1 MGSCRCYL
9 PSLPNVPSSLS
20 QQTLSLGHA
29 TIILIAG
36 YCHWLLFG
44 LPTFTLTALHSI
56 LHTVSRI
63 NSLEYRSDVTPIFMS
78 FKCFLWLSVQSQI
91 LGLVYKALHV
101 LAPTHSPAPPAPL
114 QTLQLSSAPQRHCA
128 YLPPLTASSPWS
140 ALLSLRHSLY
150 FRGSSLTSWPDQFSH
165 YILSS
170 ELCVSFLEPLPQVVF
185 VYIIT

>member
-29 TIILIAG
+29 TIVLIAG
-36 YCHWLLFG
+36 YCYWLLFG

-101 LAPTHSPAPPAPL
+101 LAPTH
-114 QTLQLSSAPQRHCA
+114 LSSSTCSSPDTSTVLSSSEALC
-128 YLPPLTASSPWS
+128 LPPTTHSF
-140 ALLSLRHSLY
+140 LSLKC
-150 FRGSSLTSWPDQFSH
+150 SSLSAS
-165 YILSS
+165 
-170 ELCVSFLEPLPQVVF
+170 
-185 VYIIT
+185 